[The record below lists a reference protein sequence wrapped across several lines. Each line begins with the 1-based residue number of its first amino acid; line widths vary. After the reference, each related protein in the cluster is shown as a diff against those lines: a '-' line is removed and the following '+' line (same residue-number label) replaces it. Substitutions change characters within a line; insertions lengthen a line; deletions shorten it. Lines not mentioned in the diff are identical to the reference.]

1 MIPKPSLTSPV
12 GGEVFDQAS
21 INVEWIPPSLTE
33 AQRLTFS
40 FEIVITDSLNTI
52 DPDRS
57 NWVLVGSVPASV
69 TRFLWQA
76 SENINSDR
84 IHLGVRTLDANG
96 KRSSVSSTSRAFK
109 RFGFRLDSPEVIRPL
124 HGEEINGKLTIM
136 LNVPNGMAA
145 RSQSRVFAQFSSQTL
160 NISRFPI
167 LDNIKLLRSYTV
179 DVSRLGNCDDGVI
192 NLFTKDGAGRVSAE
206 SVIQNI
212 RVRNTGT
219 FILDTVGPD
228 VSVELAG
235 GNLYV
240 TSRDVDARLFA
251 YDETTAIASCRF
263 DQYEREDNGNLK
275 LIETG
280 EPRLPD
286 FNNVINLVEGD
297 GNKIVGVT
305 AIDAAGNSPRISGS
319 SLKTILRIGDSPV
332 LSTSQSILYVEQVD
346 SETYIVYRV
355 NDTKTLIASLS
366 ARPLAAAESGGLYF
380 FSLENPQ
387 GNMHVISVA
396 GATIT
401 TVYRGTEVDQE
412 AVLLGVHA
420 SGIIAFTAS
429 GEVFFVGSGQANPI
443 GSLGGAVGSVR
454 RLNNG
459 NLAASLIQQRK
470 IAILSNTEVLQVIS
484 I

>member
-12 GGEVFDQAS
+12 GGEVFDQTS
-21 INVEWIPPSLTE
+21 IDVEWISPGFSE
-33 AQRLTFS
+33 AQRLTFA
-40 FEIVITDSLNTI
+40 FEIVITDSLNII

-57 NWVLVGSVPASV
+57 NWVSVGSVPASIN
-69 TRFLWQA
+69 RFVWQA
-76 SENINSDR
+76 SENINSDQ
-84 IHLGVRTLDANG
+84 IYLGVRTLDPNG
-96 KRSSVSSTSRAFK
+96 KRSSVSSTSRPFK

-124 HGEEINGKLTIM
+124 HREEINGTLTII
-136 LNVPNGMAA
+136 LNMPMGMAA
-145 RSQSRVFAQFSSQTL
+145 KVQSRVFAQFSSQTL

-167 LDNIKLLRSYTV
+167 LDNVKLLRSYAV
-179 DVSRLGNCDDGVI
+179 DFSRLGNCDDGVI
-192 NLFTKDGAGRVSAE
+192 SLFTKDGAGRISAE

-228 VSVELAG
+228 VSVELAS

-263 DQYEREDNGNLK
+263 DQYQRRDDGTLNV
-275 LIETG
+275 IETG

-286 FNNVINLVEGD
+286 YNNVITLVEGD
-297 GNKIVGVT
+297 GKKIVGVT
-305 AIDAAGNSPRISGS
+305 AIDAAGNSAQISGS
-319 SLKTILRIGDSPV
+319 SLKTILRIGDSSV
-332 LSTSQSILYVEQVD
+332 LSTSQSILYIEQVD
-346 SETYIVYRV
+346 PETFRVYRV
-355 NDTKTLIASLS
+355 NDSKTLIASL
-366 ARPLAAAESGGLYF
+366 PVMPVAAAESGGIYF
-380 FSLENPQ
+380 FSLQDPQ
-387 GNMHVISVA
+387 NKMHVISVA
-396 GATIT
+396 GSTFT
-401 TVYRGTEVDQE
+401 TVFKGNDIDQA

-429 GEVFFVGSGQANPI
+429 GEVFFVGSGQATSI
-443 GSLGGAVGSVR
+443 GNLGGAVGSVR

-459 NLAASLIQQRK
+459 NLAASLSTQRK
-470 IAILSNTEVLQVIS
+470 IAILSNTTVLQVIS